1 MMVDY
6 NDKVSYYIEVEIKY
20 RNVTYSVILTWLKK
34 KGWL

>member
-20 RNVTYSVILTWLKK
+20 RNVTYSVILT
-34 KGWL
+34 